1 MTRTEFLRKN
11 ARDHAH
17 KAARVAMPESFSA
30 VDYPGTIAERK
41 AHAME
46 LLFDSMPLYI
56 GEQELIVGSR
66 TMYRHRNEFLDTSDM
81 NIECLP
87 HYVSEADTKE
97 FDGFNGESLSKSHY
111 VPDFSRILRLGI
123 DGIVETAKEHMAAQ
137 PSELKKG
144 WLNSVVIS
152 YEAISRWILRYAA
165 YAKELAEGEAH
176 PTRRAELERI
186 AEVCSH
192 IAHKPPRDFYE
203 AAQLF
208 WFSSLSTIVENFRW
222 VCYGRVDQVLY
233 PYYSTLPEEEV
244 SQLTDCL
251 LIKMYDGADLR
262 MEYFGEHSGQLNIT
276 LGGVTPE
283 GADAVN
289 GLTYM
294 FLDALD
300 RVRLPEPEVACR
312 IHSLNPP
319 EFLERCAAL
328 SVDGV
333 NNIAYY
339 NDDQFIG
346 SMIGVGIAP
355 EAARDYGFDLCQDIN
370 IPGKSDFSL
379 AGFVDFAPTILNT
392 MRRVDDS
399 CTFEEF
405 VAEYR
410 KVIAE
415 GIAAAMETYNLKEKA
430 VREYVAGNHDFL
442 REQVKAGKLSWYD
455 AYCLMSPL
463 PITSALYDNCLESG
477 TDVTW
482 FGCPI
487 ADRGF
492 LVFNPVVGINSLAA
506 LRKRVFEEKR
516 YTVSEVLDACDHN
529 FEGQEKMRQML
540 WSAPKWSNDDDFVDL
555 PAKELLE
562 FACDEILKYRTPTGA
577 RHLAGIH
584 QPHPVATGW
593 GIPAT
598 PEGRKAGTPV
608 PVTLSPENGTM
619 LSGPTAALAS
629 AAKVDYMR
637 YQWNFCVMLQY
648 FASAFQA
655 NEGPKL
661 FADMLR
667 SYFAMGGGQ
676 HQPNVVN
683 VEDLKD
689 AQVHPEQYRDL
700 IIRMWG
706 VSAHFV
712 DMTKEVQDE
721 FIARFENM

>member
-1 MTRTEFLRKN
+1 
-11 ARDHAH
+11 
-17 KAARVAMPESFSA
+17 MPESFSTA
-30 VDYPGTIAERK
+30 NYPGTVAQRK
-41 AHAME
+41 AHAMA

-56 GEQELIVGSR
+56 GERELVVGSR

-81 NIECLP
+81 NIECMP
-87 HYVSEADTKE
+87 HYVSDEDKQKC
-97 FDGFNGESLSKSHY
+97 DGFNGEGLSKSHY
-111 VPDFSRILRLGI
+111 LPDFSRILRFGI
-123 DGIVETAKEHMAAQ
+123 DGIIETARAGMEKQ
-137 PSELKKG
+137 TSELRRG
-144 WLNSVVIS
+144 WLDAVVIS
-152 YEAISRWILRYAA
+152 YEAVSRWIMRYSEYAA
-165 YAKELAEGEAH
+165 ELAALEAD
-176 PTRRAELERI
+176 PARKAELERI
-186 AEVCSH
+186 AAVCSH
-192 IAHKPPRDFYE
+192 VAHKPPRDYYE
-203 AAQLF
+203 AVQLF
-208 WFSSLSTIVENFRW
+208 WFASLATIVENFRW
-222 VCYGRVDQVLY
+222 VTYGRVDQLLY
-233 PYYSTLPEEEV
+233 PYYSTISPEEAA
-244 SQLTDCL
+244 QLTDCL
-251 LIKMYDGADLR
+251 LIKMYDGEDLR

-283 GADAVN
+283 GKDAVN
-289 GLTYM
+289 SVTYL

-300 RVRLPEPEVACR
+300 RIRLPEPEVACR
-312 IHSLNPP
+312 VHSLNPP

-339 NDDQFIG
+339 NDDRFIE
-346 SMIGVGIAP
+346 SMVGAGIAP

-379 AGFVDFAPTILNT
+379 AGFVDFAPAILNT
-392 MRRVDDS
+392 MRWLDDC

-410 KVIAE
+410 RVIAE
-415 GIAAAMETYNLKEKA
+415 GVQSAVERYNLRETAIRKYIDGDGDTDF
-430 VREYVAGNHDFL
+430 VREQIAEGRLN
-442 REQVKAGKLSWYD
+442 WYD
-455 AYCLMSPL
+455 AYVIMSPL
-463 PITSALYDNCLESG
+463 PITSALYDNCLESA
-477 TDVTW
+477 TDICYY
-482 FGCPI
+482 GCSI

-516 YTVSEVLDACDHN
+516 YTLSQVLDACDHN
-529 FEGQEKMRQML
+529 FEGQEAMRQML
-540 WSAPKWSNDDDFVDL
+540 WTAPKWGNDDDFVDM

-562 FACDEILKYRTPTGA
+562 FACDEILKYRTPGGA

-584 QPHPVATGW
+584 QPHPVSSGW
-593 GIPAT
+593 GLQAT

-619 LSGPTAALAS
+619 LNGPTAALAS
-629 AAKVDYMR
+629 AAKVDHMR
-637 YQWNFCVMLQY
+637 YQWNNCVMLQY
-648 FASAFQA
+648 FASVFQA

-661 FADMLR
+661 FAEMVR
-667 SYFAMGGGQ
+667 SYFSIGGGQ

-683 VEDLKD
+683 VEDLKR
-689 AQVHPEQYRDL
+689 AQVHPEEYRDL

-721 FIARFENM
+721 FIARFENL